1 MIPQKEHPMM
11 HNGHPVS
18 QGDHPMTHGGH
29 PMHQVELAFAII
41 DPNVL
46 TGLGLQQV
54 LSDMIPNV
62 EVCTFLSF
70 DELQACHERHFV
82 HYFVAS
88 RIYFEYA
95 QFFRNNASRSIVLV
109 NGDLQIQGVP
119 TLNVCQDQKS
129 MVKSILTLHQH
140 GHASRQR
147 SHVESAEKPVPL
159 LSPREQEV
167 AIMLAKGFINK
178 EIADRMN
185 ISITTV
191 ITHRKNIMEKLRARS
206 LVDIIIYS
214 VVNGLVDVGE
224 L

>member
-1 MIPQKEHPMM
+1 MMTPQRQL
-11 HNGHPVS
+11 S
-18 QGDHPMTHGGH
+18 I
-29 PMHQVELAFAII
+29 AIV

-46 TGLGLQQV
+46 SGLGLQQI
-54 LSDMIPNV
+54 LAEMMPRM

-70 DELQACHERHFV
+70 DELLSGGAQQFV

-88 RIYFEYA
+88 RIYFEHA
-95 QFFRNNASRSIVLV
+95 QFFRSNASLSIVLV

-129 MVKSILTLHQH
+129 LVKSIMSLHRQ
-140 GHASRQR
+140 GHTPQR
-147 SHVESAEKPVPL
+147 SGVSSPMPHGNPAAMRSMQNPAPQ

-178 EIADRMN
+178 EIADRLN
-185 ISITTV
+185 ISTTTV
-191 ITHRKNIMEKLRARS
+191 ITHRKNIMEKLHARS
-206 LVDIIIYS
+206 MVDIIIHV